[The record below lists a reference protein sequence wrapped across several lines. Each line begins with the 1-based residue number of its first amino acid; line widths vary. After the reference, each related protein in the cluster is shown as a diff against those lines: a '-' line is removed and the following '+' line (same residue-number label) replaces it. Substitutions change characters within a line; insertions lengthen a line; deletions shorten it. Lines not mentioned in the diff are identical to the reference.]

1 MSGEQAEILIPRLF
15 WAAPSLVRAS
25 HKTVPLFNA
34 MLRVFQEMILRV
46 TRFNATGIGSPLTQ
60 PSVVVNAN
68 ILLFQW
74 SQAL

>member
-1 MSGEQAEILIPRLF
+1 MA
-15 WAAPSLVRAS
+15 
-25 HKTVPLFNA
+25 VPLFNA

-68 ILLFQW
+68 IFLFQW